1 MNRALQWK
9 LIAGFLLVFLAGG
22 VTGAFVGAAHARHF
36 FFMAHHRAVISER
49 MRERLQRQLD
59 LTPEQVAKVSP
70 IIDNAAAQLQQVRR
84 DTGRRVHEIMTERDR
99 QLASIITEEQRQ
111 KLQRIEERYHRWHH
125 GRWEARAPTPKPS
138 PTP

>member
-36 FFMAHHRAVISER
+36 FFMAPRPAVISER
-49 MRERLQRQLD
+49 MRERLQRELS
-59 LTPEQVAKVSP
+59 LTPEQVAKISP
-70 IIDNAAAQLQQVRR
+70 MLDKAAAQLHEVRR
-84 DTGRRVHEIMTERDR
+84 DTGRRVHEIIAETHQQMAGILTD
-99 QLASIITEEQRQ
+99 EQRR
-111 KLQRIEERYHRWHH
+111 KLEQIEDRHRRWHH
-125 GRWEARAPTPKPS
+125 GHGPHESPPEQS